1 MVCLAGRPSKRFAG
15 GGADTIITSLAMT
28 SREDVEALRIADGVS
43 GITLTGSAGNDI
55 LVGNGLAN
63 RLSAS
68 AGDDVIL
75 VGNVSIADIHA
86 LFAT

>member
-1 MVCLAGRPSKRFAG
+1 
-15 GGADTIITSLAMT
+15 MT
-28 SREDVEALRIADGVS
+28 SREHVEALRIADGVS

-55 LVGNGLAN
+55 LVSNGLAN
-63 RLSAS
+63 RLDGG

-86 LFAT
+86 LFAA